1 MTEAVRLGEPVLM
14 QPIAVIYNCT
24 VRISLRLPL
33 LLLPRSSLLGRSPSM
48 SYNLTGKPACSAPS
62 NCTLP
67 NLCSTFCANDDVLG
81 IGVSNPQFRCSGT
94 FSFTCYKLQ
103 IRIYFYSS
111 MLLFSLIPDIPSTKE
126 LLTVLGAHTGIVTLS
141 LLVTAI
147 RQTIAN
153 ELSLFHAICVNHI
166 LLFIGIGFG
175 PAGECPSV
183 SRPFVSRSD
192 LQRIQAT

>member
-1 MTEAVRLGEPVLM
+1 
-14 QPIAVIYNCT
+14 
-24 VRISLRLPL
+24 
-33 LLLPRSSLLGRSPSM
+33 
-48 SYNLTGKPACSAPS
+48 
-62 NCTLP
+62 
-67 NLCSTFCANDDVLG
+67 
-81 IGVSNPQFRCSGT
+81 
-94 FSFTCYKLQ
+94 
-103 IRIYFYSS
+103 
-111 MLLFSLIPDIPSTKE
+111 MLLVSLIPEIPSTEK
-126 LLTVLGAHTGIVTLS
+126 LSTVLAARTGIVTLS

-166 LLFIGIGFG
+166 LLFLGIYFG

>member
-1 MTEAVRLGEPVLM
+1 
-14 QPIAVIYNCT
+14 
-24 VRISLRLPL
+24 
-33 LLLPRSSLLGRSPSM
+33 
-48 SYNLTGKPACSAPS
+48 
-62 NCTLP
+62 
-67 NLCSTFCANDDVLG
+67 
-81 IGVSNPQFRCSGT
+81 
-94 FSFTCYKLQ
+94 
-103 IRIYFYSS
+103 

-175 PAGECPSV
+175 PAGECPQ
-183 SRPFVSRSD
+183 SRALSSPAQTSSEYRPLEIQVDQEPHCRGVCYTIPHNYR
-192 LQRIQAT
+192 LLILGAIPVGPRGTLRTTVLPQRQSEV